1 MFKMVILAK
10 RKPGMSLEAFKTYY
24 ETRHAPLACSMPHQM
39 ARYKR
44 TYLTPMQG
52 GEEGPFDVVTE
63 TWFKD
68 KAAFDKNFQEL
79 LGNPE
84 RMAVIQKD
92 EENLFDRSTITF
104 FTAEECETEF
114 EQA

>member
-10 RKPGMSLEAFKTYY
+10 RKSGMSMDAFKEYY
-24 ETRHAPLACSMPHQM
+24 ETRHAPLALSMPHQM
-39 ARYKR
+39 VRYTR
-44 TYLTPMQG
+44 NYLTPMEG
-52 GEEGPFDVVTE
+52 GAEGPYDVVTE

-68 KAAFDKNFQEL
+68 KAAFDKNFQDL

-84 RMAVIQKD
+84 RMAIIQKD

-104 FTAEECETEF
+104 FTAEEAESEF
-114 EQA
+114 A